1 MRLIFSLL
9 FSLSLVIGSNLVS
22 AQEVVITGTVS
33 DANGPLIGASIVERG
48 TNNGAQTNFEGNF
61 SIKVSDENATLVFSY
76 IGYANK
82 EVAINGQKTLEI
94 KLEAIAAYLDEV
106 IVIGYGTTT
115 VKDATG
121 SLVAVT
127 SKDFNRG
134 IISSPE
140 QLIQGKAA
148 GVQITVSSGEP
159 GAGIEIRIRGSNSVR
174 SNNNPLFVVDG
185 VPLDGGATS
194 SSGSDRPSRNPLNFL
209 NPSDIESISVLKDAS
224 STAIYGSRGAN
235 GVVIIT
241 TKSGKTGGSGVF
253 EFSSS
258 VSISSVAKRFDLLDR
273 DGFLAGIAQYGGD
286 AVALDFGGNTDWQ
299 DFVTRTGMSQNENL
313 SWAKNYGKGN
323 VMATFGYGK
332 QIGIIKKSSLERIS
346 GRLNWSHHFF
356 DDKLTLSFRGALSK
370 VNDEAFSPVQAL
382 SAAYTANPTIP
393 TSLDFISAGILT
405 PSEVLEYQQTTGF
418 TNRFLANFSVGYAV
432 TSELSGKLTVGY
444 DNSNSTA
451 LSINSRENLDEFGAP
466 DRGTG
471 GLGDINV
478 TNNLLEAIV
487 TYKKKFDNSSLDALV
502 GFSYQ
507 DFQRSGRNVLGWGFS
522 TSDLNEAG
530 KDLEN
535 SANAIEAVISGN
547 YQQYGIGTNTPDIF
561 VNRLFP
567 IGTDMIAPVATN
579 VTSVFGDTYDFTD
592 ELQSFFARLNYS
604 LSNKYL
610 FTATVRADGSSR
622 FGPDNQYG
630 IFPSAAFAW
639 KIDEE
644 DFIGFDVSTLKLRAS
659 GGITGN
665 QEGLGFGNFVRTER
679 YEDSFIGN
687 GGEINIPGT
696 QVISFVNNALK
707 WEETLS
713 FGVGIDFGF
722 NLDRL
727 SGSIDLYR
735 KETKDL
741 LIKVSAAQP
750 SPRPFLFQNL
760 DAIMLNQGIEFALAY
775 DFVQSENFNLDA
787 AFNIAYNENELQDFA
802 GQIPAGT
809 ISGQGLTGAFVQLL
823 AEDQPLFSYYLRS
836 FEGFDENGQPI
847 GDGQTFVGEDALPDV
862 TAGFSLNASYRN
874 WNFAAYLSGQFAFSV
889 YNGTR
894 NAVFTAGSLRSGN
907 NVTKDVL
914 TSGESGDAAAEVSV
928 RFLEKGDYVRMQNAT
943 IGYNVPI
950 SGMGTFKSLYLN
962 VTGQNLFL
970 ITGYSGLDSEVN
982 TSGTNF
988 LNGIPTA
995 GIDNR
1000 AYPRPRTITFGLTAK
1015 F

>member
-1 MRLIFSLL
+1 MRLMFALC
-9 FSLSLVIGSNLVS
+9 FTLSQIISSNLVS
-22 AQEVVITGTVS
+22 AQEVVISGTVS
-33 DANGPLIGASIVERG
+33 DANGPLIGANILERG
-48 TNNGAQTNFEGNF
+48 TLNGTLSNLEGNF
-61 SIKVSDENATLVFSY
+61 SLKVSDENAILVFSY

-82 EVAINGQKTLEI
+82 EVPVTGQTILQIEMQAVTAK
-94 KLEAIAAYLDEV
+94 LDEV
-106 IVIGYGTTT
+106 IVIAYGTTT
-115 VKDATG
+115 AKDATG
-121 SLVAVT
+121 SLSAVA

-134 IISSPE
+134 VIISPE

-159 GAGIEIRIRGSNSVR
+159 GAGIETRIRGSNSVR

-185 VPLDGGATS
+185 VPLDGGTTS
-194 SSGSDRPSRNPLNFL
+194 SLDSDRPPRNPLNFL
-209 NPSDIESISVLKDAS
+209 NPSDIESISILKDAS

-241 TKSGKTGGSGVF
+241 TKSGKTSGPGVL

-258 VSISSVAKRFDLLDR
+258 VSISSVARKFDLLNR
-273 DGFLAGIAQYGGD
+273 EEFLAGITQFGGD
-286 AVALDFGGNTDWQ
+286 AVALDFGDNTDWQ
-299 DFVTRTGMSQNENL
+299 DFVTRTSISQNQNL
-313 SWAKNYGKGN
+313 SWSKNYGKGN
-323 VMATFGYGK
+323 IIATFGYGK
-332 QIGIIKKSSLERIS
+332 ENGIIKKTSLERVT
-346 GRLNWSHHFF
+346 GRLNWSHRFF
-356 DDKLTLSFRGALSK
+356 DDKLELSFRGTLSK

-382 SAAYTANPTIP
+382 SLAYTGNPTIP

-405 PSEVLEYQQTTGF
+405 ASEVLEYQQITGS
-418 TNRFLANFSVGYAV
+418 TNRFLGNFSVDYAF
-432 TSELSGKLTVGY
+432 TSELSGKITVGY
-444 DNSNSTA
+444 DNSESTTI
-451 LSINSRENLDEFGAP
+451 SVNSRDNLDTFGAP

-471 GLGDINV
+471 DLGDINV

-487 TYKKKFDNSSLDALV
+487 TYKKKFKNSSLDALV

-507 DFQRSGRNVLGWGFS
+507 DFQRSGRNVQGWGFS

-535 SANAIEAVISGN
+535 SANAIEAAISGN
-547 YQQYGIGTNTPDIF
+547 YQQYGIGTNAPDIF

-567 IGTDMIAPVATN
+567 IGTDMISPVATN
-579 VTSVFGDTYDFTD
+579 VTSIFGDTFDFTD

-604 LSNKYL
+604 IANKYL
-610 FTATVRADGSSR
+610 FTVTARADGSSR

-630 IFPSAAFAW
+630 FFPSAAFAW
-639 KIDEE
+639 KLDEE
-644 DFIGFDVSTLKLRAS
+644 DFIGSGVSTLKLRAS
-659 GGITGN
+659 GGLTGN

-679 YEDSFIGN
+679 YEEGRIGN

-696 QVISFVNNALK
+696 QVISFVNNGLK

-713 FGVGIDFGF
+713 IGVGIDFGF
-722 NLDRL
+722 NDDRL

-735 KETKDL
+735 METKDL
-741 LIKVSAAQP
+741 LIQVSAAQP

-760 DAIMLNQGIEFALAY
+760 DAIVLNQGIEFALAY
-775 DFVQSENFNLDA
+775 DFVESENFNMDA
-787 AFNIAYNENELQDFA
+787 SFNIAYNENELQDFP
-802 GQIPAGT
+802 GLIPAGA
-809 ISGQGLTGAFVQLL
+809 INGQGLSGAFVQLL
-823 AEDQPLFSYYLRS
+823 AGGRPLFSYYVRP

-847 GDGQTFVGEDALPDV
+847 GDGQTFVGQDALPDV
-862 TAGFSLNASYRN
+862 TAGFSLNASYKN
-874 WNFAAYLSGQFAFSV
+874 WIFAAYFTGQFAYSV

-894 NAVFTAGSLRSGN
+894 NAFFTAGSLRSGN

-914 TSGESGDAAAEVSV
+914 TSGESGNAAAEVSE
-928 RFLEKGDYVRMQNAT
+928 RFLEKGDFVRMQNAT

-950 SGMGTFKSLYLN
+950 GDIGTFKSLLLS

-970 ITGYSGLDSEVN
+970 ITGYSGLDPEVN
-982 TSGTNF
+982 TSGSNF

-995 GIDNR
+995 GVDNL